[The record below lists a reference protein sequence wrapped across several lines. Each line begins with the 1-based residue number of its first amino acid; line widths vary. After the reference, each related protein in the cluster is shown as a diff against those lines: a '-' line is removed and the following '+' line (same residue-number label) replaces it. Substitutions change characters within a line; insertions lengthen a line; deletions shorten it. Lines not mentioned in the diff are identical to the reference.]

1 MPAKAGWESMNS
13 ILETDS
19 VSVVMA
25 VFNESSTLETSL
37 RAALAQ
43 TSVWE
48 LVAVDDVFLVAPR
61 RP

>member
-1 MPAKAGWESMNS
+1 MLAKSGWESMNMLS
-13 ILETDS
+13 ERTAD
-19 VSVVMA
+19 SVVMA
-25 VFNESSTLETSL
+25 IFNESSTLETSL